1 MLVQIRKAINQPI
14 HLTFELF
21 QLICL
26 FHQHIFEDILRVA
39 RGGVVFAPGH
49 SPIPLLIVPL
59 KKGMMMAIIFYN
71 VFKEFYF
78 DNLLNIVRFLIFT
91 I

>member
-1 MLVQIRKAINQPI
+1 MNVQIRKVKNQQFRP
-14 HLTFELF
+14 TFELL
-21 QLICL
+21 QLIYL

-59 KKGMMMAIIFYN
+59 KKCII
-71 VFKEFYF
+71 
-78 DNLLNIVRFLIFT
+78 LTIF
-91 I
+91 II